1 MTSFIASRRDARSVA
16 TMSRVQARPTAR
28 VLARPSR
35 PRVARARRARVDVVA
50 SSSPRDDASDA
61 AALTRRALAALAASA
76 ACAAIEGDASRARAA
91 IEGDASRARAATV
104 PKTPEPLRAT
114 TLTPSR
120 VVKGCWQLG
129 GGHGGEKTTDR
140 TRGDDAVA
148 DFAAFVDAGVT
159 TFDTGPEACGYG
171 PSELV
176 VGEYLKTKHGKAR
189 GDEIIVCT
197 KLCCVGREQ
206 ATMTKAWV
214 RENVERPTR
223 RLGVGKIGMVQLYWN
238 DYDRKNYVDAALFL
252 TDLKHA
258 GKIDAVSLTN
268 FDTKRMREMVD
279 AGAEIS
285 TNQIQ
290 YSLLD
295 RRPEKVMV
303 DYCRQTGVGLL
314 PYGVVAGGLLSDKYL
329 DARAEDVVT
338 NTSSLRKYASVIGQV
353 GGYQWY
359 QSLLRTLRAVGDKH
373 DGASI
378 ANVASKWVL
387 DSPAVPAIIVGA
399 RNANHVSD
407 HLALFDFDLD
417 ADDRAAIASV
427 LAKGAQP
434 TEDAYTWER
443 GGRW

>member
-1 MTSFIASRRDARSVA
+1 MPRVALGARAPSTARPPRRASRR
-16 TMSRVQARPTAR
+16 
-28 VLARPSR
+28 R
-35 PRVARARRARVDVVA
+35 PRVVAATRDAATPTDADDARAAI
-50 SSSPRDDASDA
+50 
-61 AALTRRALAALAASA
+61 TRRALGALTASA
-76 ACAAIEGDASRARAA
+76 LCAPTLDVTARASTRA
-91 IEGDASRARAATV
+91 VPRAS
-104 PKTPEPLRAT
+104 TPLLGAPLA
-114 TLTPSR
+114 LSR
-120 VVKGCWQLG
+120 VVKGCWQLS
-129 GGHGGEKTTDR
+129 GGHGGDRASDR
-140 TRGDDAVA
+140 TRGDAAVD

-176 VGEYLKTKHGKAR
+176 VGEYLKTAHGKKH

-206 ATMTKAWV
+206 TTMTKAWV
-214 RENVERPTR
+214 EENVAKPTR
-223 RLGVGKIGMVQLYWN
+223 RAGVAKLGVVQLYWN
-238 DYDRKNYVDAALFL
+238 DLDRKNYVDAALFL

-258 GKIDAVSLTN
+258 GKIDAVGLTN
-268 FDTKRMREMVD
+268 FDTVRMREMMD

-303 DYCRQTGVGLL
+303 DYCRETGVGLL

-329 DARAEDVVT
+329 NARAEDVVT
-338 NTSSLRKYASVIGQV
+338 NTSSLRKYASVVGQV
-353 GGYQWY
+353 GGYAWY

-373 DGASI
+373 GGASI

-387 DSPAVPAIIVGA
+387 DSPVVPAIIVGA
-399 RNANHVSD
+399 RNASHVPD

-417 ADDRAAIASV
+417 ADDRAAIARV
-427 LAKGAQP
+427 LAEGAQP

>member
-1 MTSFIASRRDARSVA
+1 M
-16 TMSRVQARPTAR
+16 
-28 VLARPSR
+28 
-35 PRVARARRARVDVVA
+35 RARRRAAARALANERGASLDVA
-50 SSSPRDDASDA
+50 AARHDA
-61 AALTRRALAALAASA
+61 AAVPGGQGETTTTTTTTRR
-76 ACAAIEGDASRARAA
+76 GDARRRRRLTD
-91 IEGDASRARAATV
+91 GDT
-104 PKTPEPLRAT
+104 KQ
-114 TLTPSR
+114 
-120 VVKGCWQLG
+120 GCWQLS
-129 GGHGGEKTTDR
+129 GGHSGERASDR
-140 TRGDDAVA
+140 TRGDDATT
-148 DFAAFVDAGVT
+148 DFATFVDRGVT

-171 PSELV
+171 PSETL
-176 VGEYLKTKHGKAR
+176 VGEYLKTAHGKKH

-206 ATMTKAWV
+206 TTMTKAWV
-214 RENVERPTR
+214 EENVTRPMR
-223 RLGVGKIGMVQLYWN
+223 RIGVGKLGMVQLYWN
-238 DYDRKNYVDAALFL
+238 DYDKKNYVDAALFL
-252 TDLKHA
+252 TDLKRA
-258 GKIDAVSLTN
+258 GKIGAVSLTN
-268 FDTKRMREMVD
+268 FDTKRVKEMVD

>member
-1 MTSFIASRRDARSVA
+1 M
-16 TMSRVQARPTAR
+16 
-28 VLARPSR
+28 
-35 PRVARARRARVDVVA
+35 
-50 SSSPRDDASDA
+50 
-61 AALTRRALAALAASA
+61 
-76 ACAAIEGDASRARAA
+76 
-91 IEGDASRARAATV
+91 
-104 PKTPEPLRAT
+104 
-114 TLTPSR
+114 
-120 VVKGCWQLG
+120 
-129 GGHGGEKTTDR
+129 
-140 TRGDDAVA
+140 
-148 DFAAFVDAGVT
+148 T

-171 PSELV
+171 PSETL
-176 VGEYLKTKHGKAR
+176 VGEYLKTAHGKKH

-206 ATMTKAWV
+206 TTMTKAWV
-214 RENVERPTR
+214 EENVTRPMR
-223 RLGVGKIGMVQLYWN
+223 RIGVGKLGMVQLYWN
-238 DYDRKNYVDAALFL
+238 DYDKKNYVDAALFL
-252 TDLKHA
+252 TDLKRA
-258 GKIDAVSLTN
+258 GKIGAVSLTN
-268 FDTKRMREMVD
+268 FDTKRVKEMVD

-329 DARAEDVVT
+329 DARAEDVIT